1 MQSEHEKSFGTFPPK
16 KKSTF
21 LKKDDFFHQNTQK
34 NAHQI
39 SSGVARRAP
48 THVYLKGNIY
58 YFRYAFPLADKQ
70 RLGYSEIRLS
80 LGTAY
85 KRKALEHATI
95 LYAELKGA
103 LMGNS
108 TLTYFEIK
116 LRLLSKLKELH
127 PKLESRN
134 ESLHARDMA
143 SHNIMGYPVPTP
155 LFSLLGEQSEV
166 LQRHLLR
173 PVPTPLFSLPDEQS
187 EVLQR
192 HFQRIKL
199 SLRLDKTFD
208 RNEMNSKPFMQCYK
222 EFYEQLEKLAIACKN
237 NDYGKQEVLLE
248 EIEDEIKRITQRQ
261 IDSATPVVTPSVLPA
276 ESNKT
281 PSLKYSELVKQFLEA
296 KQSDGNI
303 TAKSVMDYKDK
314 LSHFLDIKGDM
325 LVSDISRNDI
335 KEVKE
340 TLKRLP
346 PQRKRLKKYR
356 DKTTSELREMEHE
369 KTLSVSSI
377 NQILD
382 QLSSLFNWAMVEELI
397 DKNPASVPRLKDKT
411 HKREKCDPLTKK
423 DIKAVF
429 GADKYIKDKHAQAA
443 YFWAPLISL
452 YTGMRREEISQL
464 HNADIYEHT
473 DNDGNTRWVIDAKEE
488 SEKGIAEDKR
498 LKNLNAIRIIPIHP
512 DLIKIG
518 LLEYHSRMTNKHTR
532 LFPELNRSNEGLY
545 GKEVGKQFSA
555 LLTKA
560 KVKTP
565 KKYFHSLRHSFRD
578 QLKKQDIS
586 GPCFYEVF
594 GHESNEPG
602 VTNRY
607 GSGFTPQEKF
617 DKIINLLNYPIDI
630 EMLSKSKF
638 ARGKK

>member
-1 MQSEHEKSFGTFPPK
+1 MQSEHEKSFGTFSPK
-16 KKSTF
+16 KNSTF
-21 LKKDDFFHQNTQK
+21 FQNDVSYPK
-34 NAHQI
+34 
-39 SSGVARRAP
+39 SSQENYQRDTSPTSKRTS
-48 THVYLKGNIY
+48 THVYLKKNIY
-58 YFRYAFPLADKQ
+58 YFRYAFPLADKE

-80 LGTAY
+80 LRTAY
-85 KRKALEHATI
+85 KREALEYAKI
-95 LYAELKGA
+95 LYAELKGG

-108 TLTYFEIK
+108 ALTYSEIK
-116 LRLLSKLKELH
+116 LRLLNKLKELH
-127 PKLESRN
+127 PRLESRN
-134 ESLHARDMA
+134 KYTHALETA
-143 SHNIMGYPVPTP
+143 SQHILEYPVPTP
-155 LFSLLGEQSEV
+155 PFCPPSEQPKV
-166 LQRHLLR
+166 AQQHLQRIMLA
-173 PVPTPLFSLPDEQS
+173 F
-187 EVLQR
+187 
-192 HFQRIKL
+192 
-199 SLRLDKTFD
+199 RLDKLFD
-208 RNEMNSKPFMQCYK
+208 SKEMSSKPFMQCYA
-222 EFYEQLEKLAIACKN
+222 EFYEQLQKLAIACKD
-237 NDYGKQEVLLE
+237 NDYGKQEILLD
-248 EIEDEIKRITQRQ
+248 EIEDEIKRITQRK
-261 IDSATPVVTPSVLPA
+261 IDIATPVVTPSVLPA
-276 ESNKT
+276 ESDKA
-281 PSLKYSELVKQFLEA
+281 PSLKYSELVEQFLEA

-303 TAKSVMDYKDK
+303 TTKSVVDYKDK
-314 LSHFLDIKGDM
+314 LSHFLDIKDDM

-340 TLKRLP
+340 ALKRLP

-356 DKTTSELREMEHE
+356 DKTTSELLEMEHE
-369 KTLSVSSI
+369 KTLSASSI

-382 QLSSLFNWAMVEELI
+382 QLSSLFNWAIVEELI

-488 SEKGIAEDKR
+488 SEKGFAEDKR

-555 LLTKA
+555 LLAKA

-607 GSGFTPQEKF
+607 GSDFTPQEKF
-617 DKIINLLNYPIDI
+617 DKIINRLNYPIDI

-638 ARGKK
+638 ARGK

>member
-21 LKKDDFFHQNTQK
+21 FKKDDFFHQNAQK
-34 NAHQI
+34 SVHQI

-70 RLGYSEIRLS
+70 RLGYSEIRIS
-80 LGTAY
+80 LRTAY
-85 KRKALEHATI
+85 KREALEHAKI
-95 LYAELKGA
+95 LYAEFKEA

-108 TLTYFEIK
+108 ALTYSEIK
-116 LRLLSKLKELH
+116 LRLLNKLKKLH

-134 ESLHARDMA
+134 EYTHALETA
-143 SHNIMGYPVPTP
+143 SKNILGYPVPTP
-155 LFSLLGEQSEV
+155 PFYPTSEQPKAS
-166 LQRHLLR
+166 
-173 PVPTPLFSLPDEQS
+173 
-187 EVLQR
+187 QR
-192 HFQRIKL
+192 HFQKIEL
-199 SLRLDKTFD
+199 AFRLDKLFD
-208 RNEMNSKPFMQCYK
+208 SKEMSSKPFMQCYT
-222 EFYEQLEKLAIACKN
+222 EFYEQLQKLAIACKD
-237 NDYGKQEVLLE
+237 NDYGEQEILLD
-248 EIEDEIKRITQRQ
+248 EIEDEIKRITKRQ
-261 IDSATPVVTPSVLPA
+261 IDIATPVVTPSVLSA
-276 ESNKT
+276 ESDKT
-281 PSLKYSELVKQFLEA
+281 PSLKYSELVEQFLEA

-303 TAKSVMDYKDK
+303 TAKSVVDYKDK
-314 LSHFLDIKGDM
+314 LSHFLDIKDDM

-356 DKTTSELREMEHE
+356 DKTTSELLEMEHE

-382 QLSSLFNWAMVEELI
+382 QLSSLFNWAIAEELI

-607 GSGFTPQEKF
+607 GSDFTPQEKF
-617 DKIINLLNYPIDI
+617 DKIINRLNYPIDI
-630 EMLSKSKF
+630 EMLSNSKF